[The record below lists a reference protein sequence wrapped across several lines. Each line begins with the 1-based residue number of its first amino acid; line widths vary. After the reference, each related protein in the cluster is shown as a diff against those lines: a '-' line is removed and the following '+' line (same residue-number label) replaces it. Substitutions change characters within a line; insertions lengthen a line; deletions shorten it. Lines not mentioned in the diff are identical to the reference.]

1 MTEGED
7 IVNNNTEVL
16 EMTSDNEAISAL
28 LVEDVPW
35 GELVRP
41 STKNIHKG
49 APLYSIFTKIAA
61 RGLDNTANQN
71 LTSFARKR
79 ISHLRA
85 PTSTGQA
92 GATHTQ
98 NH

>member
-1 MTEGED
+1 MTEGGD

-28 LVEDVPW
+28 LVEDVSW

-49 APLYSIFTKIAA
+49 APYTSYSQKLLHRVLTTRQTKI
-61 RGLDNTANQN
+61 
-71 LTSFARKR
+71 
-79 ISHLRA
+79 
-85 PTSTGQA
+85 
-92 GATHTQ
+92 
-98 NH
+98 